1 MAFEIRILCDHADVP
16 AIAQTVLGS
25 VDATSVRRIPV
36 AGGTRSN
43 LLIGAEH
50 RGSHA
55 DCTVCDDDGMTLW
68 FLPDGTEQRRPCTG
82 IDYEDLLAAGLL
94 PHAPRREPWQR
105 RAIRD

>member
-1 MAFEIRILCDHADVP
+1 MIEIRILCDHSDVP

-50 RGSHA
+50 RGSHD
-55 DCTVCDDDGMTLW
+55 DCTVCDEDGMTLW

-82 IDYEDLLAAGLL
+82 LEYEDLLATGLL
-94 PHAPRREPWQR
+94 PHAPRRDVWR
-105 RAIRD
+105 RHTPQD

>member
-1 MAFEIRILCDHADVP
+1 MFEIRILCDHQDVP
-16 AIAQTVLGS
+16 RIAQTILGS
-25 VDATSVRRIPV
+25 VDATAVRRIPV

-43 LLIGAEH
+43 LLITAEH
-50 RGSHA
+50 RSNHA
-55 DCTVCDDDGMTLW
+55 DCPVCDDGMTLW

-105 RAIRD
+105 RTIRD